1 MKTFKDFDETI
12 EDLIGS
18 FENVQRTTQ
27 SIFLTEAHGRVL
39 AQDIVA
45 KENSPEFLTSAMDGY
60 AIRYEDQ
67 ESGVVRLSDRVPAGS
82 DIKTVVTKG
91 TCVKTFTGSLM
102 SDGSDTLIP
111 IENVEVEGDEIKIIT
126 PVAKGF
132 SIREIGENYFE
143 GEVLIK
149 AGTTIGFAEVG
160 VMAELGVV
168 QVPVYAQP
176 KVAVV
181 ATGSEILEIGEVKT
195 SPAQIR
201 SSNHVTIEGIVK
213 EHGAD
218 VCRMAIAKDD
228 KEVIKNTILDALIS
242 NDIVITTGG
251 VSVGDYD
258 FVKDIIK
265 DMKPEYVVDGSFV
278 KPGRHIRVVK
288 IGSKFIFALPG
299 FPYSSAVMCFLY
311 VLPLLRAMQGIK
323 PQTHYMSAKIT
334 EDYLKRSRFTEFT
347 ACNISIKNGEL
358 CVDLD
363 GKKVGS
369 SAILTNML
377 DNAALLRIEKDTKEI
392 KKGELVK
399 VIPMGKIV

>member
-18 FENVQRTTQ
+18 FENVERTTQ
-27 SIFLTEAHGRVL
+27 SIFLTQANGRVL
-39 AQDIVA
+39 AQDIIA
-45 KENSPEFLTSAMDGY
+45 KENSPEFLTSSMDGY

-67 ESGVVRLSDRVPAGS
+67 ESGAVRLSDRVPAGS
-82 DIKTVVTKG
+82 ETKTVVTSG

-102 SDGSDTLIP
+102 SEGSDTLIP
-111 IENVEVEGDEIKIIT
+111 IENVEVDGDEVKIIT

-149 AGTTIGFAEVG
+149 AGTTISFAEVG

-181 ATGSEILEIGEVKT
+181 ATGSEILEIGETKT

-201 SSNHVTIEGIVK
+201 SSNHVTLEGIVK

-228 KEVIKNTILDALIS
+228 KEVIKNTILDALVS

-323 PQTHYMSAKIT
+323 PQTNYLSAKIT

-369 SAILTNML
+369 SAMASIVPVFSETN
-377 DNAALLRIEKDTKEI
+377 RYCTS
-392 KKGELVK
+392 V
-399 VIPMGKIV
+399 

>member
-12 EDLIGS
+12 EDLIAS
-18 FENVQRTTQ
+18 FNEVERTIQ

-39 AQDIVA
+39 AKDIIA

-67 ESGVVRLSDRVPAGS
+67 KDGVVRLADRVPAGS
-82 DIKTVVTKG
+82 DIKTIVQKG

-102 SDGSDTLIP
+102 SEGSDTLIP
-111 IENVEVEGDEIKIIT
+111 IENVEVDGDEVKIIT

-132 SIREIGENYFE
+132 SIREIGENYKE
-143 GEVLIK
+143 GETLIK
-149 AGTTIGFAEVG
+149 KGTTITFAEIG

-168 QVPVYAQP
+168 LVPVYAKP

-181 ATGSEILEIGEVKT
+181 ATGSEIVEVGEPKT

-218 VCRMAIAKDD
+218 VCRMALVKDD
-228 KEVIKNTILDALIS
+228 KEIIKNAILDALVS

-265 DMKPEYVVDGSFV
+265 DMKPEYIVDGSFV

-288 IGSKFIFALPG
+288 IGAKFIFALPG

-311 VLPLLRAMQGIK
+311 VLPLLRAMQGIN
-323 PQTHYMSAKIT
+323 PSTNYLSAKIT
-334 EDYLKRSRFTEFT
+334 EDYSKRSKYTEFT
-347 ACNISIKNGEL
+347 ACNLSINNAEL
-358 CVDLD
+358 CVDLV
-363 GKKVGS
+363 GKRVGS

-377 DNAALLRIEKDTKEI
+377 DNAALLRVEQDTKLI
-392 KKGELVK
+392 KKGEIVK
-399 VIPMGKIV
+399 VIPMGQIV